1 MRRRSGRG
9 GPDGVTEFD
18 VGAGAVTAVVV
29 ADVAVGRGGSLDAR
43 LKVDGGRA
51 DERRSNARANAM
63 ARYKSAGASNS
74 TSVRSGCGRPLV
86 KS

>member
-1 MRRRSGRG
+1 M
-9 GPDGVTEFD
+9 TEFD
-18 VGAGAVTAVVV
+18 VGADAVTVVVV

-43 LKVDGGRA
+43 LKVAGERA
-51 DERRSNARANAM
+51 DEQRSNARANVM
-63 ARYKSAGASNS
+63 ARCKSAGASNS